1 MAKANTPK
9 MSAPQLARS
18 FFAGRRKE
26 FFNRLPVD
34 SVAIIVGNPEM
45 SRSNDTDYT
54 YRPSSDILYL
64 TGFTEPGAVLVF
76 KKSKGRNRFIMFVRP
91 KDAERETWTG
101 RRLGVEAAKET
112 LGCSEAHSIDDFSR
126 VMEDLIGD
134 ADEIFYKFNRNPK
147 VDGHFRALWLI
158 RQATLRNPEDIL
170 HAMRHIKEPAEID
183 LMRHVAEISAQAHCE
198 AMRQVR
204 PGMYEYAIQG
214 IIEGYGAA
222 KGAPDRA
229 YNTIAAGGNN
239 AVILHYNTNAEALN
253 DGDLLLVDAGL
264 EYRGYA
270 ADITRTYPV
279 NGKFSDAQRE
289 VYEVVLAAQLAAI
302 SATRAG
308 ATINKVHAA
317 ADNAL
322 RRGLVELGILPKT
335 MLTKSAH
342 DKAVASAEARG
353 KDRDLAHTG
362 RWFMHGTSH
371 WLGLDVHDVCGVE
384 KKEGKALPLAPGMV
398 ITVEPGLYLP
408 KDDKLVPKRYR
419 GIGIRIEDDVL
430 ITEDGNEV
438 LTASVPKT
446 VADIEALMAA
456 K

>member
-1 MAKANTPK
+1 MAKTTTPK
-9 MSAPQLARS
+9 TSAPRLARS

-45 SRSNDTDYT
+45 TRSNDTEYT

-64 TGFTEPGAVLVF
+64 SGFPEPGAVLVF
-76 KKSKGRNRFIMFVRP
+76 KKTKSQNRFIMFVRP

-101 RRLGVEAAKET
+101 RRFGTDGAKANF
-112 LGCSEAHSIDDFSR
+112 GCSEAHSIDDFST
-126 VMEDLIGD
+126 VMEELMEGVDNV
-134 ADEIFYKFNRNPK
+134 FYRFNRNPK
-147 VDGHFRALWLI
+147 VDEKFRALWLI
-158 RQATLRNPEDIL
+158 RQASLHNPDDIL
-170 HAMRHIKEPAEID
+170 HAMRHVKEPIELD
-183 LMRHVAEISAQAHCE
+183 LMRHVAELSAQAHCE
-198 AMRQVR
+198 AMRQVG

-214 IIEGYGAA
+214 IIEGYGAVR
-222 KGAPDRA
+222 GAPDRA

-239 AVILHYNTNAEALN
+239 AVILHYNTNAEALE

-264 EYRGYA
+264 EYCGYA

-289 VYEVVLAAQLAAI
+289 VYEVVLSAQLAAI
-302 SATRAG
+302 RAAKPG
-308 ATINKVHAA
+308 ASINKVHAA

-322 RRGLVELGILPKT
+322 RRGLVELGILPKK
-335 MLTKSAH
+335 MLKKSAH
-342 DKAVASAEARG
+342 DKIVASAESRG
-353 KDRDLAHTG
+353 TEKDLAHTG

-398 ITVEPGLYLP
+398 LTVEPGLYLP

-430 ITEDGNEV
+430 ITSDGNEV